1 MCVCVCVCVDCSLYP
16 CNFFMFMQ
24 DTFFF
29 LLRAIQVYC
38 DVSGPVLL
46 PLSFPS
52 VGMCMYNI
60 ELSLTNTLF
69 CELIKEFTVMD
80 GV

>member
-1 MCVCVCVCVDCSLYP
+1 
-16 CNFFMFMQ
+16 MQ
-24 DTFFF
+24 LFHVYAGHFFFF

>member
-1 MCVCVCVCVDCSLYP
+1 MCVWVCVWTVVYIRATFHVYAGH
-16 CNFFMFMQ
+16 FF
-24 DTFFF
+24 
-29 LLRAIQVYC
+29 LRAIQVYC